1 MVSTLFIT
9 LPVDSTLRSRRFFE
23 SLGFR
28 PDEVFC
34 DAGTLCLPISDGTVL
49 VLLAT
54 QRFAGYSA
62 GEAAVDPRRGDA
74 AVREVVIAFSAA
86 SRHEVDEI
94 ADAALAN
101 GRFDAARSHRRG
113 FHLQPHLLRSRRARL
128 GDRVDGPRRHSP
140 DIEVSAG
147 IDVSRRRRGDQSD
160 GGEPPT
166 SWAAVGFAQCQG
178 LGCTCGGAS

>member
-74 AVREVVIAFSAA
+74 AVREVVIAFSAV

-101 GRFDAARSHRRG
+101 GGSTLRAPTDEG
-113 FHLQPHLLRSRRARL
+113 FTYSRTFC
-128 GDRVDGPRRHSP
+128 DPDGHAWEIVWMDPGAIP
-140 DIEVSAG
+140 
-147 IDVSRRRRGDQSD
+147 Q
-160 GGEPPT
+160 T
-166 SWAAVGFAQCQG
+166 SK
-178 LGCTCGGAS
+178 